1 MQSKSKTVDSY
12 LEEAPEERKEGLEK
26 LRELCL
32 AKLTDFTES
41 MEYGM
46 PSYKREGVD
55 EVEVAFAS
63 QKNHISLYVLKQD
76 VFDPYKDKLAGKG
89 ISFGKGCVRFTK
101 AERINFEIV
110 EEMLGAAE
118 ESDGEIC

>member
-1 MQSKSKTVDSY
+1 MQSKAKSVDAY
-12 LEEAPEERKEGLEK
+12 FEELPAERKAGLEK

-32 AKLTDFTES
+32 SQLTSFDES

-46 PSYKREGVD
+46 PSYKRE

-63 QKNHISLYVLKQD
+63 QKNYISLYVLKQD
-76 VFDPYKDKLAGKG
+76 VFDAYKNKLAGRG
-89 ISFGKGCVRFTK
+89 ISFGKGCIRFTK
-101 AERINFEIV
+101 AERINFDVV

-118 ESDGEIC
+118 EADGEIC